1 MSLTGTALYRT
12 DALPQRYFHGASVL
26 FPASA
31 ELLAGASE
39 AVEASV
45 ALFND
50 AIAAPLDRY
59 PAASEAGAVIV
70 AVDAGAIPVGCA
82 ATVAV
87 SVRGSVDLAR
97 ADALDDMGE
106 RRAAHEL
113 ILQSLRL
120 RHGFA

>member
-50 AIAAPLDRY
+50 AIAAPLDPY
-59 PAASEAGAVIV
+59 LASEAGAVPL
-70 AVDAGAIPVGCA
+70 AVDPSAVPVGCA
-82 ATVAV
+82 ATIAV

>member
-1 MSLTGTALYRT
+1 MSE
-12 DALPQRYFHGASVL
+12 P
-26 FPASA
+26 
-31 ELLAGASE
+31 
-39 AVEASV
+39 
-45 ALFND
+45 

-59 PAASEAGAVIV
+59 PAASGAGTAAV
-70 AVDAGAIPVGCA
+70 AVDAGAIPAGCA
-82 ATVAV
+82 ATVAM